1 MYANGTCNCVV
12 SNDCQEPMRIGPPDI
27 VLPGL
32 FVGCFPSDGLK
43 ISTLECFYSSSCINT
58 ILSYLEYYTL
68 PDKSLPTNFSL
79 PRVLTLIVNPL
90 NESIPSHFSTTTS
103 IGTIINELFIE
114 ERKNIS
120 SYESYYVACAP
131 TTCNYDYSERRGI
144 LSAKT
149 ICSAAIGYR
158 LEPAHKY
165 PVWLDNAADVTQ
177 HVIEDNA
184 GAMTAASL
192 SHTLKNIDFQVL
204 VSPALDTLGETPS
217 YEEFASPMYY
227 VTPEFMECRDDVK
240 DPRVSILR
248 NTTFEGL
255 PETLLLVIEF
265 DFLRNGNLEYHK
277 LLEKAGDQTKL
288 VVLKDVVH
296 IVFRA
301 FLKACAEAMSSAR
314 DFMASI

>member
-1 MYANGTCNCVV
+1 M
-12 SNDCQEPMRIGPPDI
+12 SNKKGWIICSLQ
-27 VLPGL
+27 
-32 FVGCFPSDGLK
+32 
-43 ISTLECFYSSSCINT
+43 T
-58 ILSYLEYYTL
+58 IQ
-68 PDKSLPTNFSL
+68 P
-79 PRVLTLIVNPL
+79 IVNIIAEYIKNYP
-90 NESIPSHFSTTTS
+90 PSFCF
-103 IGTIINELFIE
+103 FIV
-114 ERKNIS
+114 
-120 SYESYYVACAP
+120 SYS
-131 TTCNYDYSERRGI
+131 
-144 LSAKT
+144 SAKT

-265 DFLRNGNLEYHK
+265 DFLRNGNL
-277 LLEKAGDQTKL
+277 G
-288 VVLKDVVH
+288 
-296 IVFRA
+296 A

>member
-1 MYANGTCNCVV
+1 MYANGTCKCVV

-177 HVIEDNA
+177 HCIPFR
-184 GAMTAASL
+184 S
-192 SHTLKNIDFQVL
+192 
-204 VSPALDTLGETPS
+204 
-217 YEEFASPMYY
+217 
-227 VTPEFMECRDDVK
+227 RDDVK

-277 LLEKAGDQTKL
+277 LLEKTGDQTKL